1 MARVQ
6 RGLAIRVPEGSSA
19 VARVRR
25 TGYLPLH
32 GRPRQLAIPGAAV
45 VMVQEG
51 GKPVVVARAKRLQG
65 PTSVT
70 LIDGQKRDGY
80 KLWLTKIGP
89 PATRKP
95 LGIKWYA
102 IGQFRYF
109 DPRRWAPT
117 LVGPLEPRRGEY
129 LENVPSSAPRFT
141 IRRGA
146 FTGSV
151 QGKPKSHPESALVR
165 RFVAWLN
172 CESAIEQ
179 HRLLPDRFL
188 TDLFDTSKW
197 RLIEAKISCDRQT
210 LRAALGQL
218 YDYRL
223 FYRRRPSLGVLLG
236 ARPTKRCLAFLRDH
250 RVTTVWETASG
261 AFRDSADG
269 AWSRLRRIR

>member
-1 MARVQ
+1 MQ
-6 RGLAIRVPEGSSA
+6 QGLAIRMPDGSST
-19 VARVRR
+19 VARIRR
-25 TGYLPLH
+25 TSYLPLH
-32 GRPRQLAIPGAAV
+32 GRPLQLTLPGAAV
-45 VMVQEG
+45 VMVQAG
-51 GKPVVVARAKRLQG
+51 GTPALIARATRLQG
-65 PTSVT
+65 PTPVT
-70 LIDGQKRDGY
+70 LVDGQKRDGY
-80 KLWLTKIGP
+80 KLWLTKIIRP
-89 PATRKP
+89 VASKP
-95 LGIKWYA
+95 LGIKWHA

-117 LVGPLEPRRGEY
+117 LVGLPEPPRGDY
-129 LENVPSSAPRFT
+129 LEEVSSSGPRFS
-141 IRRGA
+141 IRRGP

-151 QGKPKSHPESALVR
+151 QGKPRSHPESALVR

-197 RLIEAKISCDRQT
+197 RLIEAKLACDRQT

-236 ARPTKRCLAFLRDH
+236 ARPTKRCVTFLRDH
-250 RVTTVWETASG
+250 RVTAIWETAGG

-269 AWSRLRRIR
+269 AWSWLRRAR